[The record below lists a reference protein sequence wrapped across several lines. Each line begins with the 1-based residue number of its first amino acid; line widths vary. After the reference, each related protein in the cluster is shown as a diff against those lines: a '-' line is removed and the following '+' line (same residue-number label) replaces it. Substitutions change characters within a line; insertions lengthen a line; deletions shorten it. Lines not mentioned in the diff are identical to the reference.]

1 MKFEKRD
8 IESSKVP
15 HTLIMAVFYF
25 IIIII
30 IILFFFVLFFL
41 DGSDNNSAVFGLVEK
56 SVLQRAKL
64 SRRGSLGISGGE
76 EGMVSFP

>member
-15 HTLIMAVFYF
+15 HTLIMAVFHF
-25 IIIII
+25 IIII

>member
-25 IIIII
+25 IIII

-64 SRRGSLGISGGE
+64 SRRGSLGTSGGE

>member
-8 IESSKVP
+8 IESSKVS

-30 IILFFFVLFFL
+30 ILFCFVLFFL

>member
-30 IILFFFVLFFL
+30 IFFFFVLFFL

>member
-25 IIIII
+25 IIII

-76 EGMVSFP
+76 EGMVSFL

>member
-30 IILFFFVLFFL
+30 ILFCFVLFFL

-56 SVLQRAKL
+56 SVLQRVKL

>member
-25 IIIII
+25 IIII

-64 SRRGSLGISGGE
+64 SRRGSLGINGGE
-76 EGMVSFP
+76 EGMVPFP

>member
-1 MKFEKRD
+1 MKFQKRD

-25 IIIII
+25 IIII

>member
-25 IIIII
+25 IIII

>member
-25 IIIII
+25 IIII

-64 SRRGSLGISGGE
+64 SRRGSLGIIGGE
-76 EGMVSFP
+76 EGMVPFP

>member
-25 IIIII
+25 IIII

-64 SRRGSLGISGGE
+64 SRRGSLGIRGGE
-76 EGMVSFP
+76 EGMVPFP

>member
-8 IESSKVP
+8 IESSEVP

-25 IIIII
+25 IIII

>member
-1 MKFEKRD
+1 
-8 IESSKVP
+8 
-15 HTLIMAVFYF
+15 MAVFYF
-25 IIIII
+25 IIII

-64 SRRGSLGISGGE
+64 SRRGSLEISGGE

>member
-25 IIIII
+25 NIII
-30 IILFFFVLFFL
+30 IILFCFVLFFL

>member
-15 HTLIMAVFYF
+15 HTLIMVVFYF
-25 IIIII
+25 IIII

>member
-25 IIIII
+25 IIII

-76 EGMVSFP
+76 EGMVSFS

>member
-1 MKFEKRD
+1 
-8 IESSKVP
+8 
-15 HTLIMAVFYF
+15 MAVFYF
-25 IIIII
+25 ITII
-30 IILFFFVLFFL
+30 IILFCFVLFFL

>member
-30 IILFFFVLFFL
+30 ILFFFVMFFL

>member
-1 MKFEKRD
+1 MKFEKCD
-8 IESSKVP
+8 IESLKAP
-15 HTLIMAVFYF
+15 KTLIMAVFYF
-25 IIIII
+25 IIIS
-30 IILFFFVLFFL
+30 IILFGFVLFFL